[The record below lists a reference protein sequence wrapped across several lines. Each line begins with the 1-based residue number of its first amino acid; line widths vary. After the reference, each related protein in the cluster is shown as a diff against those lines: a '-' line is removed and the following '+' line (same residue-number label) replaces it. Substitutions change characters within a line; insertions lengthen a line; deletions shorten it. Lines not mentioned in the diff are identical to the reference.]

1 MNDGKTRLQ
10 FEATLG
16 GVQVKQSKS
25 DGYGSGPKGA
35 ELVLSLSVKQ
45 PTKPQQP
52 YKWPFLDKPRP
63 ELPKQKKD
71 ENAAAYEGRC
81 TAIRS
86 EQERWDA
93 ELARYQRET
102 ARYAAEVEALRDR
115 TLAFAQLVGISAV
128 FGNQPVTVTI
138 EPAGQELLPGFE
150 VSLLAPPEPKAE
162 TTPAERVAAVIFPEA
177 EGEAWDDEEA
187 EE

>member
-1 MNDGKTRLQ
+1 MTDGKTRLQ

-25 DGYGSGPKGA
+25 DGYSAGPKGA

-45 PTKPQQP
+45 PSPP
-52 YKWPFLDKPRP
+52 REPFKSYFLEKPRP
-63 ELPKQKKD
+63 ELPKQKKGEED
-71 ENAAAYEGRC
+71 AEYEGRC
-81 TAIRS
+81 SAIRS

-93 ELARYQRET
+93 ELVVYQQKL
-102 ARYAAEVEALRDR
+102 AAYHADVEALRDR

-162 TTPAERVAAVIFPEA
+162 TTAAERVAAASFPEA
-177 EGEAWDDEEA
+177 DDPDWDDEEA